1 MGIFRKILAEG
12 KDLAS
17 VVDGIKKAVMN
28 FKAHQDQEEA
38 LFGKELTK
46 VEDQASKALLAIAK
60 VLEQNKVALEAM
72 GDEKWAGKVN
82 QKLAECGQTV
92 MGLAD
97 PLATTLAEFREKPK
111 PSGTSDCKACKG
123 SGLMDG
129 EECEVCQGT
138 GALEPVATASEG
150 KKTGKT
156 ENDDDDF
163 DGRER
168 RLRSGQRPNLPCP
181 RCKAK
186 NVLTPDDSARG
197 RVCDTCA
204 DAAERGHGRYGYSF
218 ENKKAKK

>member
-97 PLATTLAEFREKPK
+97 PLATTLAEFRGKPK
-111 PSGTSDCKACKG
+111 AGGTTDCKACKG
-123 SGLMDG
+123 SGQLRGDD
-129 EECEVCQGT
+129 CEACGAT
-138 GALEPVATASEG
+138 GAMEPELEPEMEPV
-150 KKTGKT
+150 
-156 ENDDDDF
+156 
-163 DGRER
+163 
-168 RLRSGQRPNLPCP
+168 
-181 RCKAK
+181 
-186 NVLTPDDSARG
+186 RG
-197 RVCDTCA
+197 
-204 DAAERGHGRYGYSF
+204 